1 MTTTLRVI
9 VDQIVAPIPGGIGR
23 YTEELTR
30 ELITTA
36 PPGCVVS
43 GVVSASPEPE
53 YELIAELLPG
63 LAGLFKSTLARREL
77 ELAWRSGLT
86 RLPGSGMLHATGLFA
101 PLGRHDRLNSD
112 VSSQVVVTIHDVV
125 PWTNPEAL
133 SGRRVGW
140 YKAMAKRA
148 YKYADAV
155 VVPTHAVAAQLA
167 DILDFGE
174 RIRVIGGAVSSKL
187 KLPVDPDARAG
198 RLELPERYILAVG
211 TLQSH
216 KGLIQLIR
224 AMALPALDG
233 VTLIIAGPEGWKG
246 VDIATAAKA
255 AGLGPDRV
263 LSLGFLADADLA
275 VALDRADVFVFPSIA
290 EGFGLPVIEA
300 FSLGTPVVHSDDPA
314 VVEVSAGAGLTVPR
328 EDAEGYP
335 QRLADAIR
343 SILDHPATAERMGFE
358 GQDRARAFSW
368 RDSAQRVWQLHAD
381 L

>member
-9 VDQIVAPIPGGIGR
+9 VDQIVAPVPGGIGR

-36 PPGCVVS
+36 PPGCAVS

-53 YELIAELLPG
+53 YELIADLLPG

-77 ELAWRSGLT
+77 EFSWQHGLSG
-86 RLPGSGMLHATGLFA
+86 LPGSGMLHATGLFA
-101 PLGRHDRLNSD
+101 PLGKHDRLNNAG
-112 VSSQVVVTIHDVV
+112 SQVVVTIHDVV

-133 SGRRVGW
+133 SDRRVRW

-148 YKYADAV
+148 FRYADAV

-167 DILDFGE
+167 DILDFGD
-174 RIRVIGGAVSSKL
+174 RVRVIGGAVSSKL
-187 KLPVDPDARAG
+187 RLPIDPEVRALRMG
-198 RLELPERYILAVG
+198 LPERFILAVG

-216 KGLIQLIR
+216 KGLQQLIQ

-233 VTLIIAGPEGWKG
+233 VTLVIAGPPGGKG
-246 VDIATAAKA
+246 ADVAGVAAE
-255 AGLGPDRV
+255 AGLSPDRV

-275 VALDRADVFVFPSIA
+275 VALDRAAVFVFPSLA

-314 VVEVSAGAGLTVPR
+314 VVEVSAGAGITVAR
-328 EDAEGYP
+328 EDADGYP
-335 QRLADAIR
+335 ERLAEAIR
-343 SILDHPATAERMGFE
+343 GILDDPGLAERLGFE